1 MRRRK
6 FQEENRG
13 KKEDVKGDKGRDR
26 EIWGEERNGV
36 KREKRGE
43 KDIVR
48 KLKIKGKKGKK
59 GINGQGSRTSV

>member
-6 FQEENRG
+6 LQEENRG

-26 EIWGEERNGV
+26 EIWGDERNGV
-36 KREKRGE
+36 KREKRGA

-48 KLKIKGKKGKK
+48 KE
-59 GINGQGSRTSV
+59 V